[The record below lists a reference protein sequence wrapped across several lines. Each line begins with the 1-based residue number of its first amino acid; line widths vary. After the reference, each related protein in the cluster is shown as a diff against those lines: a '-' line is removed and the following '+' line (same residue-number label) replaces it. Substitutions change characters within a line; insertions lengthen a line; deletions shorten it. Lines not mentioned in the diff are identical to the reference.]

1 MESETHYPP
10 REEYAVMYR
19 VEDSHWW
26 YRGMES
32 ITRQVI
38 EQRYSRG
45 DHLLILDAG
54 SGTGA
59 AMGYLSD
66 YGTVVGMDYS
76 AEALRFC
83 RLRKRERLGQASV
96 MRLPCRD
103 EVFDLV
109 ASFDVISQFGVPDD
123 ELALSE
129 FARVLVP
136 GGRLVLRVPGAKWL
150 RGQHDTAADVEKRYD
165 PREMERKLCAAGLQ
179 PEHISH
185 ANIFLF
191 PIAVAKRLSERI
203 IPPQPGSDL
212 TLGTGPFNG
221 LLSAVLSSEAPLV
234 ARHRLPF
241 GLTVV
246 ALARKPGA

>member
-1 MESETHYPP
+1 MESEPHHPP
-10 REEYAVMYR
+10 SEEYAVMYR
-19 VEDSHWW
+19 AEDSHWW

-38 EQRYSRG
+38 EQHYSRG
-45 DHLLILDAG
+45 DRLLILDAG
-54 SGTGA
+54 CGTGA
-59 AMGYLSD
+59 SMGYLSD

-76 AEALRFC
+76 TEALRFC

-103 EVFDLV
+103 EIFDLV
-109 ASFDVISQFGVPDD
+109 ASFDVICQFGVTDD
-123 ELALSE
+123 DLALRE

-136 GGRLVLRVPGAKWL
+136 GGLLVLRVPGAKWL
-150 RGQHDTAADVEKRYD
+150 RGRHDTAADVEKRYNLH
-165 PREMERKLCAAGLQ
+165 EMERKLCAAGLQ

-185 ANIFLF
+185 ANTFLF

-203 IPPQPGSDL
+203 ISPQPGSDL
-212 TLGTGPFNG
+212 TLGMGPFNG
-221 LLSAVLSSEAPLV
+221 LLSAVLSWEAPLI

-241 GLTVV
+241 GLTIV